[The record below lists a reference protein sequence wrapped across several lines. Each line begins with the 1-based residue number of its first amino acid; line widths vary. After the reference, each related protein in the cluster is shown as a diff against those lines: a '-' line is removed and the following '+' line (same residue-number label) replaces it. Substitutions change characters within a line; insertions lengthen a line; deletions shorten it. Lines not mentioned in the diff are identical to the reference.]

1 MIDPQA
7 YRVAI
12 GMFRVRIRAKQV
24 TDNLKCDHDANAMG
38 IALICTLLVIG
49 GLELNPGP
57 TTRNYYEQP
66 GPSFIDASLMD
77 VMQAIRLI
85 HLNLDQLSMQVRSLS
100 SQVNALVLAQ
110 QTSQCERRHEET
122 SINRTDV
129 SNDHQNS
136 VQVRS
141 PDCHRIDT
149 EMTPNIEH
157 QNTRS
162 PKSKPRQYGAIL
174 IGSEN
179 VHRIRAAAMEEFDID
194 SNASFITA
202 SNDNVKQRL
211 SDSMTKSRAQKI
223 DVVLN
228 TGADQLLDK
237 SADSVLESIASQISF
252 AKQKR
257 KTNQVFVCS
266 VEERQDAGLM
276 ATETAKTVNQELTGL
291 CLEYGAVF
299 LDLRPRMS
307 HCRFYGLN
315 KTGRL
320 LTFEAARN
328 VAQEILSEVP
338 GFLD

>member
-1 MIDPQA
+1 MIDLQA

-12 GMFRVRIRAKQV
+12 GMFCVRVRSKQV
-24 TDNLKCDHDANAMG
+24 ANKFKCDHDANAMG

-57 TTRNYYEQP
+57 PTRNDYEQP

-77 VMQAIRLI
+77 IMQAIRLLQ
-85 HLNLDQLSMQVRSLS
+85 LNLDQLSMQVRSLS
-100 SQVNALVLAQ
+100 SQVNTLVLAQ
-110 QTSQCERRHEET
+110 QTSQCEQRHEET
-122 SINRTDV
+122 PINSTDV
-129 SNDHQNS
+129 SNEHQNG
-136 VQVRS
+136 VQVQRPDS
-141 PDCHRIDT
+141 PRIDT
-149 EMTPNIEH
+149 EMMTNNEY
-157 QNTRS
+157 QNARS

-179 VHRIRAAAMEEFDID
+179 VRRIRAAALEEFDID

-223 DVVLN
+223 DIVFN

-237 SADSVLESIASQISF
+237 SADSVLESIASQVSF

-276 ATETAKTVNQELTGL
+276 ASETAKTVNQELTSL

-307 HCRFYGLN
+307 HCKFNGLN

-328 VAQEILSEVP
+328 VSQEILSEVP